1 MNLDILVLINK
12 PKTGKKNCIMPKV
25 DVGQHLE
32 PNVFRKTN
40 RNPRKRRVEKEIAT
54 NVFKYWKCIP
64 LRYTT

>member
-1 MNLDILVLINK
+1 
-12 PKTGKKNCIMPKV
+12 MPKV